1 MRMAVSGWKN
11 SDQND
16 SKHIHMSSY
25 VYDCLCMNNFGSL
38 CFVLY
43 LLILSI
49 QSLSLNMFADVACFS
64 TVVNIVGEGHEQL
77 NLAETKTCLVL
88 ISQGDS
94 WVQNHFRHFCLLWQ
108 DLIGSSAALCENMGH
123 TYSSMGNYDEAPSD
137 SDRHST
143 TKESVGL
150 DYWTLD
156 YRIACCLGCIALRR
170 EIGEKAQAS
179 VVQIDTYTNYYKL
192 LQYKHVQTDIQTDWD
207 KGAQKW
213 CIVCVWYCVLVVR
226 VKLCSGSKV
235 LSAGS
240 EMSGSRGWQEDRRS
254 GRTRPRNPVLCTAWW
269 KMLEDGGSMCLFV
282 LLYTN
287 RIKLVTG
294 LPTELESDLDM
305 PLKWKQEISRSRKS
319 LATGTT
325 LVVRSHFYQ
334 VTISIISFRK
344 EFCLD
349 SDWLKIAWDTLRRT
363 DHTTCATWAT
373 RMCFSLLFI
382 AFHCLDSLDLLRNE
396 HRRGIGRFAAIN
408 EKSTITFQLN
418 RLNIWL
424 HDYSFRR
431 A

>member
-1 MRMAVSGWKN
+1 MYKLTY
-11 SDQND
+11 
-16 SKHIHMSSY
+16 K
-25 VYDCLCMNNFGSL
+25 L
-38 CFVLY
+38 
-43 LLILSI
+43 
-49 QSLSLNMFADVACFS
+49 
-64 TVVNIVGEGHEQL
+64 T
-77 NLAETKTCLVL
+77 ETKVHKSGVL
-88 ISQGDS
+88 
-94 WVQNHFRHFCLLWQ
+94 C
-108 DLIGSSAALCENMGH
+108 
-123 TYSSMGNYDEAPSD
+123 
-137 SDRHST
+137 
-143 TKESVGL
+143 
-150 DYWTLD
+150 
-156 YRIACCLGCIALRR
+156 
-170 EIGEKAQAS
+170 
-179 VVQIDTYTNYYKL
+179 
-192 LQYKHVQTDIQTDWD
+192 
-207 KGAQKW
+207 
-213 CIVCVWYCVLVVR
+213 VCVWYCVLVVR

-382 AFHCLDSLDLLRNE
+382 AFHCFSLPWFAWFVAQWASKR
-396 HRRGIGRFAAIN
+396 HR
-408 EKSTITFQLN
+408 
-418 RLNIWL
+418 
-424 HDYSFRR
+424 SFRR
-431 A
+431 HQWEKHNYISIK

>member
-1 MRMAVSGWKN
+1 MIVCVLIIL
-11 SDQND
+11 D
-16 SKHIHMSSY
+16 HI
-25 VYDCLCMNNFGSL
+25 GSL

-88 ISQGDS
+88 ISQGGS

-150 DYWTLD
+150 DSRLSD
-156 YRIACCLGCIALRR
+156 CLLFGLHCFAPWDRWKSSS
-170 EIGEKAQAS
+170 IGSANRYIMIHIQT
-179 VVQIDTYTNYYKL
+179 IT
-192 LQYKHVQTDIQTDWD
+192 VQTCTNWHTNWLRQRCT
-207 KGAQKW
+207 K
-213 CIVCVWYCVLVVR
+213 VVYCVWYCVSVVR

-269 KMLEDGGSMCLFV
+269 KMMEDGGSMCLFV

-349 SDWLKIAWDTLRRT
+349 LDWLKIAWDTLRRT
-363 DHTTCATWAT
+363 EHATCATWAT

-382 AFHCLDSLDLLRNE
+382 AWFAWFVAQWASKR
-396 HRRGIGRFAAIN
+396 HR
-408 EKSTITFQLN
+408 
-418 RLNIWL
+418 
-424 HDYSFRR
+424 SFRR
-431 A
+431 HRWEKHN